1 MIDLK
6 ALYYERFLP
15 FLVESY
21 SKTIKA
27 AKPGHCMKVTGLAL
41 TELKTLIPM
50 LRSVNP
56 GISVYILSEDETG
69 PDYIRA
75 SKLIEMRNDSET
87 TILVLIPANSRTSA
101 EDSYGDATFQNLSA
115 AELKI
120 PFLDYLIYEIP
131 EDKKAAWDSVWQV
144 LQQYVAPSMLLV
156 NYLLFVD
163 SEHYADEAW
172 GNGLFL
178 LGMLPDSKLVHPDT
192 NMRRNLALN
201 KEKCADVICD
211 YSIAPAD
218 RVALL
223 PIKAQTIQKKILQ
236 LLTSQDIVN
245 ERFALCEEIYSNHPE
260 LNFALWPLLDK
271 FKGDFKEVI
280 VQAEIV
286 PGKDPKKE
294 LVTDEQGNYILS
306 LHTGKKSKVSFR
318 VTVNPSPKEN
328 LDIAYFEVSLI
339 ALDGFSEV
347 GVLKKVKLT
356 NRNATRKLSVNFE
369 KDKFEN
375 GEYMIRVHAFDAD
388 GIILDTN
395 NPFKEPAV
403 QDQWKKASQ
412 ENPNLTPEQF
422 RLENLVLFCNE
433 TTPFTI
439 DNDGEEVE
447 VIDTVD
453 KRAKADNYLQALL
466 QYRISKL
473 IKGEEVDEEELEE
486 TDRNQWIEG
495 SLNNIYQFDF
505 GPSYPF

>member
-21 SKTIKA
+21 SKTVKA

-75 SKLIEMRNDSET
+75 SKLIEMRNDSEA

-163 SEHYADEAW
+163 SEHYVDEAW

-192 NMRRNLALN
+192 NMRRNLA
-201 KEKCADVICD
+201 
-211 YSIAPAD
+211 
-218 RVALL
+218 
-223 PIKAQTIQKKILQ
+223 
-236 LLTSQDIVN
+236 
-245 ERFALCEEIYSNHPE
+245 
-260 LNFALWPLLDK
+260 
-271 FKGDFKEVI
+271 
-280 VQAEIV
+280 
-286 PGKDPKKE
+286 
-294 LVTDEQGNYILS
+294 
-306 LHTGKKSKVSFR
+306 
-318 VTVNPSPKEN
+318 
-328 LDIAYFEVSLI
+328 
-339 ALDGFSEV
+339 
-347 GVLKKVKLT
+347 
-356 NRNATRKLSVNFE
+356 
-369 KDKFEN
+369 
-375 GEYMIRVHAFDAD
+375 
-388 GIILDTN
+388 
-395 NPFKEPAV
+395 
-403 QDQWKKASQ
+403 
-412 ENPNLTPEQF
+412 
-422 RLENLVLFCNE
+422 
-433 TTPFTI
+433 
-439 DNDGEEVE
+439 
-447 VIDTVD
+447 
-453 KRAKADNYLQALL
+453 
-466 QYRISKL
+466 
-473 IKGEEVDEEELEE
+473 
-486 TDRNQWIEG
+486 
-495 SLNNIYQFDF
+495 
-505 GPSYPF
+505 